1 MRPRYSY
8 CFFWFFST
16 ISSSKT
22 SFPFDAE
29 IIKKNQTDSIAVY
42 FIFETKFAICKLCFH
57 CHSWEIM
64 EKNCVKKLYFWQI
77 STSYIFLIRPLIC
90 VMLVYVW
97 QLIRKQF
104 PICVTNS
111 FVVNILILFSVFK
124 KLFWFHMNITV
135 FSFGFFKW
143 KMLSVVLM
151 LVRYGFRSKPELVLI
166 ANPWVGDREVN
177 LSPLTDWIEKKLAIE
192 FQVWHI
198 WLFQLH
204 ISV

>member
-111 FVVNILILFSVFK
+111 FVVNILILFSVFFNNFFGSTWILQFSV
-124 KLFWFHMNITV
+124 LFFLSEKCWVLYWCLLGTGFAASLSWFSSQIRG
-135 FSFGFFKW
+135 SEIE
-143 KMLSVVLM
+143 
-151 LVRYGFRSKPELVLI
+151 RS
-166 ANPWVGDREVN
+166 
-177 LSPLTDWIEKKLAIE
+177 T
-192 FQVWHI
+192 
-198 WLFQLH
+198 
-204 ISV
+204 